1 MAIDLMTL
9 PYAPGT
15 LEPVV
20 SAETLALHHGKH
32 HRAYVKKTNDAIAG
46 SDLADASLEA
56 IVNAARKANDAKL
69 FNNSAQVWNHGFY
82 WHSLTPDTSE
92 PSAALAKAIAAE
104 FGALPKLIDAIVEL
118 GVGHFA
124 SGWVWL
130 VRDGS
135 ALKLIDT
142 HDAETAV
149 GQPWVPLLVI
159 DVWEHAHY
167 VDYRN
172 DREAYLKA
180 VTSKQLNWHFASKNF
195 DRNDLWIYG

>member
-9 PYAPGT
+9 PYAPDA

-69 FNNSAQVWNHGFY
+69 FNNSSQVWNHGFY

-92 PSAALAKAIAAE
+92 PSAELAKAIAAE
-104 FGALPKLIDAIVEL
+104 FGAIPKLIDAMVEL

-149 GQPWVPLLVI
+149 GQ
-159 DVWEHAHY
+159 
-167 VDYRN
+167 
-172 DREAYLKA
+172 
-180 VTSKQLNWHFASKNF
+180 TSPCCT
-195 DRNDLWIYG
+195 

>member
-9 PYAPGT
+9 PYAPDA

-92 PSAALAKAIAAE
+92 PSAELAKAIAAE
-104 FGALPKLIDAIVEL
+104 FGAIPKLIDAMVEL

-159 DVWEHAHY
+159 DVWEHAH
-167 VDYRN
+167 
-172 DREAYLKA
+172 
-180 VTSKQLNWHFASKNF
+180 
-195 DRNDLWIYG
+195 